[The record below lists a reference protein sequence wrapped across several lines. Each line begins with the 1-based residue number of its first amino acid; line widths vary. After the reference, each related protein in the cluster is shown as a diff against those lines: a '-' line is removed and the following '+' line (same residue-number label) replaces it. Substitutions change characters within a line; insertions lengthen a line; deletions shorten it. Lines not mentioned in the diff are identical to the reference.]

1 MTTTVP
7 SLWWIGDG
15 RTFFDPLP
23 VERQGLC
30 HLHVGRSC
38 GFFEQQN
45 MADVVLGQF
54 PGPGLRR
61 LTVST
66 SCLLEQFLWESWIWL
81 PEAAMLK
88 QSGGTPLKNSS
99 LAQAS
104 GHLHWGRR
112 RSGPSRPVHLPV
124 DITD

>member
-1 MTTTVP
+1 MHMLFVHMAWFLGEKKKITSVEKSSPTTIFKISELRDITIP
-7 SLWWIGDG
+7 SLWWIRDG
-15 RTFFDPLP
+15 RMFFDPLP

-66 SCLLEQFLWESWIWL
+66 SCLLEQFLWESWI
-81 PEAAMLK
+81 
-88 QSGGTPLKNSS
+88 
-99 LAQAS
+99 
-104 GHLHWGRR
+104 
-112 RSGPSRPVHLPV
+112 
-124 DITD
+124 